1 MDTIKSK
8 KLDRLEFTY
17 QKLLLAL
24 DQVEELLG
32 KQLARDHRISCAIL
46 VDDVMELITEC
57 EAYLVDGIQP
67 EDIEEES
74 FETRA
79 EVVIEDTE
87 QLSRVIA
94 NIVEYRSI

>member
-1 MDTIKSK
+1 MEAIKLN
-8 KLDRLEFTY
+8 KLDRLEHTY

-24 DQVEELLG
+24 DQIEGLLG
-32 KQLARDHRISCAIL
+32 GPLARDYRISCAIL
-46 VDDVMELITEC
+46 ADDITELITEC

-79 EVVIEDTE
+79 EVVIEDTD
-87 QLSRVIA
+87 QLTRVIS
-94 NIVEYRSI
+94 NIAEYRSA